1 MVKYV
6 LDHEDNHIMIE
17 QHVDVIK
24 DLHYLILDSKKKN
37 FTIKIF
43 FFLRIKLT
51 KRGTARLRN
60 ASGVRVGSI
69 SCG

>member
-6 LDHEDNHIMIE
+6 LDHEDNRIMIE

-24 DLHYLILDSKKKN
+24 DLHYLILDSKSKK
-37 FTIKIF
+37 IISF
-43 FFLRIKLT
+43 FSVLTLT

>member
-17 QHVDVIK
+17 QHVAVIK
-24 DLHYLILDSKKKN
+24 DLRYSILDSKNTSETTKHQKESY
-37 FTIKIF
+37 
-43 FFLRIKLT
+43 LT

>member
-1 MVKYV
+1 MLKYV

-24 DLHYLILDSKKKN
+24 DFHYSILDSKNTNKN
-37 FTIKIF
+37 IF
-43 FFLRIKLT
+43 HYPQFYLT